1 MLSSDL
7 NTIWTWNATVPAVVE
22 RCVHDIFLE
31 LAHEQPE
38 SPAICAWDGE
48 LTYGH
53 LDELSTR
60 LARYL
65 TEVGIGPGTI
75 VPLCFEK
82 SMWMPVA
89 MLGVMKAGGASVAL
103 DSSQPVERLLGIVQQ
118 VGSQV
123 MLTSSLNYELAS
135 KLTKSTPIIV
145 DRESLTS
152 HQFKTTVGKDDSIR
166 PASVP
171 TKPSDL
177 LYVVFTSGST
187 GTPKGA
193 MISHSNFSSAARYQQ
208 PFLHLHQN
216 SRIYD
221 FASYSFD
228 VSWANFLNAITSG
241 GCLCIPSE
249 HDRHNRIEDSMR
261 ELRANYVEA
270 TPSVAELLNPE
281 SLPKLDVLVLGGELL
296 VQEHLSCIHAPGN
309 VINTYGPAECTIT
322 STGVK
327 VMPGD
332 PDIKSIGRGLGTTTW
347 VVDPNNHDQL
357 VPLGDV
363 GELLIEGPLVGQGYL
378 NDPAKTDAAFIDS
391 PPWLLQGATNA
402 PGRRGRLYKT
412 GDLVRYNEDGTLSF
426 LGRKDNQVKIRGQ
439 RVELG
444 EVEHHVRRLLPST
457 DVKQVATEV
466 VSPEGI
472 STEALIAFIVLAGST
487 NLSEDQV
494 QVKMAAMTATLN
506 ETLGQQLPSYM
517 IPNAYV
523 PLAAIPITPNGKTD
537 RRRLRE
543 EGRRII
549 ASRFVRDRSTVTSPQ
564 LSELQTWLAGLWVQA
579 VKNPHL
585 VVGLLDNFFTVG
597 GDSVGAMRLVSLA
610 RNEGV
615 MLTVSEVF
623 LHPTLQQ
630 MASKLET
637 LSMSHGGSPGTRL
650 LQGQL
655 SNTMSELS
663 FTILPEYLDRLGP
676 VEDVFPCTPLQS
688 ALFSLSEQD
697 PHLYLGQHV
706 FKLHQSTNIPRF
718 KDAVEQVM
726 RASPILRTVFVPSED
741 RLNTLLQAVVRHDQ
755 VYWTQYSGLLDQ
767 FLLKDI
773 QNPFRCGDLM
783 TRVALVTDRDSLNS
797 STYFVLTAHHAVY
810 DGWSLSLQ
818 MKNID
823 RVYRGLEIPQSVP
836 FKDFVQGIPHP
847 HGEDAYWKRQL
858 NAFNSSHFPPL
869 PSAEYRPITQA
880 SIRMSLD
887 IDRQKPSSFTIGTL
901 LRAAWAVTAAT
912 YSNSDDVVFGSTLS
926 GRNVAFEGIEVVNG
940 PTFTTVPVRLY
951 PSRNKSVFDLLSEAQ
966 RESAQM
972 IPFEHTG
979 LAKIAK
985 LSPCAKMACDFKTLL
1000 VIQPL
1005 DEGEPFASFE
1015 EFEGQINYSYGLVLE
1030 CNLASDGI
1038 YLHAMYDPKVL
1049 DELQMK
1055 RVCLKFK
1062 DIVQQMGQESPQQ
1075 KLGELRGAERHDIV
1089 EMLSWVQVIPE
1100 SHGFI
1105 HHAISDYALN
1115 RSSSEAICAWDGR
1128 MTYAELD
1135 SCSSALAEYLIHV
1148 VGTEPEQMI
1157 PMLMEKSKWAVVS
1170 ILAILKAG
1178 GIYVP
1183 LDPNHPQARLRAITA
1198 QIDAQTCLT
1207 SLKQKAISS
1216 ELFSTRVVVEDFFQ
1230 SAVLNNMGSSWKKLT
1245 LTPSNGA
1252 YTIFTSGSTGEPKGV
1267 IVEHK
1272 ALIHSTREHGKA
1284 FKMSC
1289 TSRTLQFCSFTF
1301 DVSLAEILTTLLYGG
1316 CVCIPSDSERLDN
1329 LSRVIARFGVN
1340 CALLTPSVASTMTPK
1355 AVPTLESLV
1364 LCGEPMND
1372 SHVSMWSK
1380 AVHLINGYGPTEC
1393 AIFSVINTSGMIES
1407 DPTIIGYATGCN
1419 AWVVDSTDHNILL
1432 PIGAIGELLLEGPLL
1447 ARGYLNDLGKTEA
1460 SFVEISS
1467 WTSMSGLSPGTR
1479 FYKTG
1484 DLVRFNSDGSLTYIG
1499 RKDLQIKLHGQ
1510 RMEIADVE
1518 SHLRQVFGYRQ
1529 DVIEV
1534 HADIVKPYGS
1544 VDPHL
1549 AAFFRLQQGIDIHD
1563 QCFLGSEKEAIA
1575 TLFND
1580 AKGRLLARIP
1590 RHMVPTLFV
1599 PIKSLPVTSAGKL
1612 DRKMLRD
1619 MTSRLTT
1626 RELTRFTTSEKTRA
1640 NPKNELE
1647 RKMQDIWSIALGMD
1661 KSLIGRGDN
1670 FFELGGDSL
1679 SALRV
1684 AVKAQA
1690 EGISILTSDVFT
1702 NPILAP
1708 LCGMVS
1714 SKMEPGGVI
1723 QNNDKKALVGRLA
1736 SDEDID
1742 TISRQLG
1749 IEADAIEDIY
1759 EATSYQSFAT
1769 VTTMLK
1775 SRGNINYYFFILDG
1789 PLDKVRLRQACRKIF
1804 KHHNLLRTV
1813 FTASRRRAL
1822 QVVLKSPE
1830 FVFEYFDNI
1839 NDPEGFAKGMIDD
1852 DFKAPVLLGEL
1863 MTRFALIQNGDEQS
1877 VLFMRLSHAQYDGV
1891 SLERMKANLENEYS
1905 GLRLLSG
1912 PKFVDYFHYAN
1923 TSAAET
1929 FWTEYL
1935 KGSKMTQLVNHQ
1947 GPAYRNI
1954 FDYLLERRISAR
1966 TLRHRGITDASL
1978 AKAAW
1983 AYTLALLTGSLDL
1996 VFGVLTSGRNAA
2008 IPGIEDIDGPTVN
2021 QTPFRVQ
2028 MQKGGTVMDLLQNVQ
2043 EQQAMTMPYE
2053 STPFSHIIEKY
2064 TNWPKW
2070 CRFSSIV
2077 HHASILD
2084 IKSMKLGDTE
2094 CRIESFANECD
2105 TTDVWVRSNFI
2116 DDQFHIILAASS
2128 ITMPQDLLQVIMDIF
2143 CDKIAEFASDPDAA
2157 LEDPLPRGVADSGL
2171 PLFPKNTLPSRPQLS
2186 QDVDFV
2192 NSPFRALV
2200 EKAWDEI
2207 LCIHETEFR
2216 EQDVEI
2222 TPDTAFFDVW
2232 GNMLAAQQ
2240 FAAFYSAY
2248 TTKTILLEDIV
2259 DYPSMRGHVF
2269 LLGQEDGQ

>member
-22 RCVHDIFLE
+22 RCVHDIFIE
-31 LAHEQPE
+31 IAHEQPE

-60 LARYL
+60 LSIYL

-82 SMWMPVA
+82 SVWMPVA

-103 DSSQPVERLLGIVQQ
+103 DSSQPVERLLGIIQQ
-118 VGSQV
+118 VGSHV
-123 MLTSSLNYELAS
+123 ILTSSSNYELAS

-152 HQFKTTVGKDDSIR
+152 HQFKTTVGEDDSIR

-208 PFLHLHQN
+208 PFLHLHRH

-249 HDRHNRIEDSMR
+249 HDRKNRIEDSMR

-296 VQEHLSCIHAPGN
+296 VQDRLLCIHVPGN

-332 PDIKSIGRGLGTTTW
+332 PDIKSIGRGLGTIPW
-347 VVDPNNHDQL
+347 VVDPDNHDRL

-378 NDPAKTDAAFIDS
+378 NDPARTEAAFID
-391 PPWLLQGATNA
+391 
-402 PGRRGRLYKT
+402 
-412 GDLVRYNEDGTLSF
+412 
-426 LGRKDNQVKIRGQ
+426 
-439 RVELG
+439 
-444 EVEHHVRRLLPST
+444 T
-457 DVKQVATEV
+457 D
-466 VSPEGI
+466 
-472 STEALIAFIVLAGST
+472 ST
-487 NLSEDQV
+487 NLSEDEV
-494 QVKMAAMTATLN
+494 QVKMAAMAATLN
-506 ETLGQQLPSYM
+506 ETLAQQLPSYM
-517 IPNAYV
+517 IPTAYV
-523 PLAAIPITPNGKTD
+523 PLTAIPITPNGKTD
-537 RRRLRE
+537 RRGLRE
-543 EGRRII
+543 EGRRLI
-549 ASRFVRDRSTVTSPQ
+549 ASRFVRDGSTGPQ
-564 LSELQTWLAGLWVQA
+564 LSGIQTWLAGLWVQA

-585 VVGLLDNFFTVG
+585 VVGLLDNFFTIG
-597 GDSVGAMRLVSLA
+597 GDSIGAMRLVSLA
-610 RNEGV
+610 RNQGI

-623 LHPTLQQ
+623 LRPTLQQ

-637 LSMSHGGSPGTRL
+637 LSMSHGRNLVTQS
-650 LQGQL
+650 LQEKL
-655 SNTMSELS
+655 PNTMSELS
-663 FTILPEYLDRLGP
+663 STILPEYLDRLGP
-676 VEDVFPCTPLQS
+676 VED
-688 ALFSLSEQD
+688 
-697 PHLYLGQHV
+697 
-706 FKLHQSTNIPRF
+706 
-718 KDAVEQVM
+718 M
-726 RASPILRTVFVPSED
+726 D
-741 RLNTLLQAVVRHDQ
+741 R
-755 VYWTQYSGLLDQ
+755 
-767 FLLKDI
+767 
-773 QNPFRCGDLM
+773 
-783 TRVALVTDRDSLNS
+783 
-797 STYFVLTAHHAVY
+797 
-810 DGWSLSLQ
+810 
-818 MKNID
+818 
-823 RVYRGLEIPQSVP
+823 
-836 FKDFVQGIPHP
+836 
-847 HGEDAYWKRQL
+847 
-858 NAFNSSHFPPL
+858 
-869 PSAEYRPITQA
+869 
-880 SIRMSLD
+880 
-887 IDRQKPSSFTIGTL
+887 
-901 LRAAWAVTAAT
+901 
-912 YSNSDDVVFGSTLS
+912 
-926 GRNVAFEGIEVVNG
+926 
-940 PTFTTVPVRLY
+940 
-951 PSRNKSVFDLLSEAQ
+951 
-966 RESAQM
+966 
-972 IPFEHTG
+972 
-979 LAKIAK
+979 
-985 LSPCAKMACDFKTLL
+985 
-1000 VIQPL
+1000 
-1005 DEGEPFASFE
+1005 
-1015 EFEGQINYSYGLVLE
+1015 
-1030 CNLASDGI
+1030 
-1038 YLHAMYDPKVL
+1038 
-1049 DELQMK
+1049 
-1055 RVCLKFK
+1055 
-1062 DIVQQMGQESPQQ
+1062 ESPQQ
-1075 KLGELRGAERHDIV
+1075 KLGELHGAERHDIA
-1089 EMLSWVQVIPE
+1089 EMLGWVRVIPE
-1100 SHGFI
+1100 SHEFI
-1105 HHAISDYALN
+1105 HHAVSDYALN

-1148 VGTEPEQMI
+1148 GTKPEQMI

-1170 ILAILKAG
+1170 ILAIFKAG

-1183 LDPNHPQARLRAITA
+1183 LDPNYPQARLRAITA

-1207 SLKQKAISS
+1207 SVKQKAISS
-1216 ELFSTRVVVEDFFQ
+1216 ELFSTRVVVEEFFQ
-1230 SAVLNNMGSSWKKLT
+1230 SAVLNNMCSSWKKLT
-1245 LTPSNGA
+1245 MTPSSGA

-1272 ALIHSTREHGKA
+1272 ALMHSAREHGKA

-1289 TSRTLQFCSFTF
+1289 TTRTLQFCSFTF

-1316 CVCIPSDSERLDN
+1316 CVCIPSDSERLDS
-1329 LSRVIARFGVN
+1329 LSRAITRFGVN
-1340 CALLTPSVASTMTPK
+1340 CALLTPSVASTITPK
-1355 AVPTLESLV
+1355 AVPTLKSLV

-1407 DPTIIGYATGCN
+1407 DPTVIGHATGCN

-1467 WTSMSGLSPGTR
+1467 WTSMAGLNPGTR

-1484 DLVRFNSDGSLTYIG
+1484 DLVRFNNDGTLTYIG

-1544 VDPHL
+1544 ADPHL
-1549 AAFFRLQQGIDIHD
+1549 VAFFRLKQGIDIHD
-1563 QCFLGSEKEAIA
+1563 QCFPGSERDAIT

-1612 DRKMLRD
+1612 DRKTLRA
-1619 MTSRLTT
+1619 MASRLTT
-1626 RELTRFTTSEKTRA
+1626 TELTRFTTTGKARA

-1647 RKMQDIWSIALGMD
+1647 RKMQDIWSIALGVD

-1670 FFELGGDSL
+1670 FFELGGDSM

-1702 NPILAP
+1702 NPVLAP
-1708 LCGMVS
+1708 LCGMIS
-1714 SKMEPGGVI
+1714 SKKEHGGME
-1723 QNNDKKALVGRLA
+1723 QNNDKRALVGRLA
-1736 SDEDID
+1736 SDEDIN

-1769 VTTMLK
+1769 VTTLLK
-1775 SRGNINYYFFILDG
+1775 SRGNINYYFFIVDG
-1789 PLDKVRLRQACRKIF
+1789 PLDKARLRQACRKVF

-1839 NDPEGFAKGMIDD
+1839 KDPEGFVKGMIDD

-1891 SLERMKANLENEYS
+1891 SLERMKANLENEYN
-1905 GLRLLSG
+1905 GLHLLSG

-1923 TSAAET
+1923 TSAAEA
-1929 FWTEYL
+1929 FWTKYL

-1954 FDYLLERRISAR
+1954 FDYLLERRIPAR
-1966 TLRHRGITDASL
+1966 TLRYRGITDASL

-1983 AYTLALLTGSLDL
+1983 AHTLALLTGSLDL

-2028 MQKGGTVMDLLQNVQ
+2028 LQEGGKVIDLLQNVQ

-2070 CRFSSIV
+2070 SRFSSIV

-2084 IKSMKLGDTE
+2084 IKSMKLGDTG

-2105 TTDVWVRSNFI
+2105 TTDIWVRSNFI

-2128 ITMPQDLLQVIMDIF
+2128 ITIPQDLLQVIMDIF
-2143 CDKIAEFASDPDAA
+2143 CEKIAEFASDPDAA
-2157 LEDPLPRGVADSGL
+2157 LEDPLARRVADSMI

-2240 FAAFYSAY
+2240 FADFYSAY

-2269 LLGQEDGQ
+2269 LLGQEESQ

>member
-7 NTIWTWNATVPAVVE
+7 NTIWAWNATVPAVVE
-22 RCVHDIFLE
+22 RCVHDIFIE
-31 LAHEQPE
+31 IAHEQPE
-38 SPAICAWDGE
+38 SPAICACDGE
-48 LTYGH
+48 LTYGQ
-53 LDELSTR
+53 LDELSSR
-60 LARYL
+60 LARSL
-65 TEVGIGPGTI
+65 IEVGICPGTI

-103 DSSQPVERLLGIVQQ
+103 DTSQPVERLLGIIQQ

-123 MLTSSLNYELAS
+123 ILTSSLNYELAS
-135 KLTKSTPIIV
+135 ILTKSTPIIV
-145 DRESLTS
+145 DRGSLIT
-152 HQFKTTVGKDDSIR
+152 HQFKTTMGKDDSTHL
-166 PASVP
+166 ASVS

-193 MISHSNFSSAARYQQ
+193 MITHSNFSSAARYQQ
-208 PFLHLHQN
+208 PFLHLHRH

-228 VSWANFLNAITSG
+228 VSWSNFLNAITSG

-249 HDRHNRIEDSMR
+249 HDRKNRIEDSMR
-261 ELRANYVEA
+261 ELRANYVEF

-281 SLPKLDVLVLGGELL
+281 LLPKLDVLLLGGELL
-296 VQEHLSCIHAPGN
+296 VQERLSCIHAPLN

-327 VMPGD
+327 VEPGG

-347 VVDPNNHDQL
+347 VVDPNNHNQL
-357 VPLGDV
+357 VHLGDV

-378 NDPAKTDAAFIDS
+378 NDPAKTEAAFIDS
-391 PPWLLQGATNA
+391 PPWLLRGGTHV
-402 PGRRGRLYKT
+402 PGRHGHLYKT

-426 LGRKDNQVKIRGQ
+426 LGRKDDQVKIRGQ

-444 EVEHHVRRLLPST
+444 EVEHHIRQLLPSAEVT
-457 DVKQVATEV
+457 QVAAEV
-466 VSPEGI
+466 ISPEGI
-472 STEALIAFIVLAGST
+472 STEALIAFIVLGGSAT
-487 NLSEDQV
+487 LSEDQV
-494 QVKMAAMTATLN
+494 QVKMAVLTATLN
-506 ETLGQQLPSYM
+506 ETLAQQVPSYM

-523 PLAAIPITPNGKTD
+523 PLTAIPITPNGKTD

-543 EGRRII
+543 EGRLLI
-549 ASRFVRDRSTVTSPQ
+549 ASSFVRDSSTCPQ
-564 LSELQTWLAGLWVQA
+564 LSDLQTWLAGLWAQA
-579 VKNPHL
+579 VKIPHL
-585 VVGLLDNFFTVG
+585 VVGPLDNFFTIG
-597 GDSVGAMRLVSLA
+597 GDSIGAMRLVSLA

-615 MLTVSEVF
+615 TLTVSEVF

-630 MASKLET
+630 MASKLEALSLSRGESPSTEFSQET
-637 LSMSHGGSPGTRL
+637 LAT
-650 LQGQL
+650 
-655 SNTMSELS
+655 TISEVS
-663 FTILPEYLDRLGP
+663 STILPEYLDRLGP

-697 PHLYLGQHV
+697 PHLYLGQHI
-706 FKLHQSTNIPRF
+706 FRLHQSTDIPRF
-718 KDAVEQVM
+718 KYAVEQVM
-726 RASPILRTVFVPSED
+726 RASPILRTAIVPSED
-741 RLNTLLQAVVRHDQ
+741 RLNTLLQAVVRHNR
-755 VYWTQYSGLLDQ
+755 VYWTQYSGLLNQ
-767 FLLKDI
+767 FLLKDV
-773 QNPFRCGDLM
+773 QKPFSCGDLM
-783 TRVALVTDRDSLNS
+783 TRVALVTDGDSLNP

-818 MKNID
+818 MKNVD
-823 RVYRGLEIPQSVP
+823 RVYRGLEIPPSVP
-836 FKDFVQGIPHP
+836 FKDFVQGIPLP
-847 HGEDAYWKRQL
+847 LGEDAYWKQQFD
-858 NAFNSSHFPPL
+858 AFNGSHFPPL
-869 PSAEYRPITQA
+869 PSAEYKPITQA
-880 SIRMSLD
+880 SIRMNLD

-926 GRNVAFEGIEVVNG
+926 GRNVDFEGIEHVNG
-940 PTFTTVPVRLY
+940 PTFTTVPLRLY
-951 PSRNKSVFDLLSEAQ
+951 PSRNKSVFDLLSEVQ

-979 LAKIAK
+979 LAKIARM
-985 LSPCAKMACDFKTLL
+985 SPYAKMACGFKTLF

-1005 DEGEPFASFE
+1005 DEGEPFVSFE
-1015 EFEGQINYSYGLVLE
+1015 EVAGQINYSYALVLE
-1030 CNLASDGI
+1030 CNLTSDGV

-1049 DELQMK
+1049 DEPQTK

-1062 DIVQQMGQESPQQ
+1062 DIVQQMGRESPQQ
-1075 KLGELRGAERHDIV
+1075 KVGELRGAERHDFV
-1089 EMLSWVQVIPE
+1089 EMLSWVKFIPE

-1105 HHAISDYALN
+1105 HHAISDHALN
-1115 RSSSEAICAWDGR
+1115 LSSSEAICAWDGR

-1135 SCSSALAEYLIHV
+1135 SYSSALAEYLIYV
-1148 VGTEPEQMI
+1148 DTRPAQMI

-1183 LDPNHPQARLRAITA
+1183 LDPNYPQARLRAVTA

-1216 ELFSTRVVVEDFFQ
+1216 KLFSASIVVEEFFH
-1230 SAVLNNMGSSWKKLT
+1230 SAVLNNMSSSWKKLT
-1245 LTPSNGA
+1245 MTPSSGA

-1272 ALIHSTREHGKA
+1272 ALMHSAREHGKA
-1284 FKMSC
+1284 FRMSC

-1355 AVPTLESLV
+1355 AVPTLKSLI

-1380 AVHLINGYGPTEC
+1380 ALHLINGYGPTEC

-1460 SFVEISS
+1460 SFVEVSS
-1467 WTSMSGLSPGTR
+1467 WTSMAGLSHGTR

-1484 DLVRFNSDGSLTYIG
+1484 DLVRLNNDGTLTYIG

-1534 HADIVKPYGS
+1534 YADIVKPYGS

-1549 AAFFRLQQGIDIHD
+1549 AAFFRLKQGVDIHD
-1563 QCFLGSEKEAIA
+1563 QCFPGSEKDAIA

-1580 AKGRLLARIP
+1580 AKRQLLARIP

-1599 PIKSLPVTSAGKL
+1599 PVKSLPVTSAGKL
-1612 DRKMLRD
+1612 DRKTLRD
-1619 MTSRLTT
+1619 MASRLTT
-1626 RELTRFTTSEKTRA
+1626 QELTRFTTTEKTHT
-1640 NPKNELE
+1640 NPENELE

-1690 EGISILTSDVFT
+1690 EGISILTSDVFR
-1702 NPILAP
+1702 NPVLAP

-1714 SKMEPGGVI
+1714 SKKEHGGVV
-1723 QNNDKKALVGRLA
+1723 QNNDKNALVGRLA
-1736 SDEDID
+1736 SEEDIN

-1775 SRGNINYYFFILDG
+1775 SRGNINYYCFILDG
-1789 PLDKVRLRQACRKIF
+1789 PVDQRRLRQACRKIF
-1804 KHHNLLRTV
+1804 EHHNLLRTV

-1830 FVFEYFDNI
+1830 FVFEHFDNI
-1839 NDPEGFAKGMIDD
+1839 NDPKGFAKVMIDD
-1852 DFKAPVLLGEL
+1852 DSKVPVRLGDL
-1863 MTRFALIQNGDEQS
+1863 MTRFALYQNGDEQS
-1877 VLFMRLSHAQYDGV
+1877 VLLMRLSHAQYDGV
-1891 SLERMKANLENEYS
+1891 SLGRMKTNLENEYN

-1954 FDYLLERRISAR
+1954 FDYLLERRIPAR
-1966 TLRHRGITDASL
+1966 SLRYRGITDASL

-1983 AYTLALLTGSLDL
+1983 AYTLALLTGSLDV

-2008 IPGIEDIDGPTVN
+2008 IPGIEAIEGPTVN
-2021 QTPFRVQ
+2021 QMPSRVQ
-2028 MQKGGTVMDLLQNVQ
+2028 LQKGGTVMDLLRNVQ
-2043 EQQAMTMPYE
+2043 EQQVMTMPYE

-2070 CRFSSIV
+2070 SRFSSIV

-2084 IKSMKLGDTE
+2084 IKSMKLGDTG
-2094 CRIESFANECD
+2094 CRIECFSNETD
-2105 TTDVWVRSNFI
+2105 TTDIWVRSNFI
-2116 DDQFHIILAASS
+2116 DDHFHIILAASS
-2128 ITMPQDLLQVIMDIF
+2128 ITIPQDLLQVIMDIF
-2143 CDKIAEFASDPDAA
+2143 CEKIAEFASDPDAA
-2157 LEDPLPRGVADSGL
+2157 LEDPLAQRVADSRI
-2171 PLFPKNTLPSRPQLS
+2171 PQFPKNTLPSRPQLS

-2192 NSPFRALV
+2192 YSPFRALV

-2207 LCIHETEFR
+2207 LCIHETEFT

-2232 GNMLAAQQ
+2232 GDMLAAQQ
-2240 FAAFYSAY
+2240 FADFYNTH

-2269 LLGQEDGQ
+2269 LLG

>member
-22 RCVHDIFLE
+22 RCVHDIFIE
-31 LAHEQPE
+31 IAHEQPE

-103 DSSQPVERLLGIVQQ
+103 DSSQPVERLLGIIQQ

-123 MLTSSLNYELAS
+123 ILTSSLNYELAS
-135 KLTKSTPIIV
+135 KLTESTPIIV

-152 HQFKTTVGKDDSIR
+152 HQFKTTVGEDDSIR

-193 MISHSNFSSAARYQQ
+193 MITHSNFSSAARYQQ
-208 PFLHLHQN
+208 PFLHLHQH

-249 HDRHNRIEDSMR
+249 HDRKNRIEDSMR

-296 VQEHLSCIHAPGN
+296 VQERLSCINAPGN

-327 VMPGD
+327 VMPGG
-332 PDIKSIGRGLGTTTW
+332 PDIKSIGRGLGTITW
-347 VVDPNNHDQL
+347 VVDSDNHDRL

-363 GELLIEGPLVGQGYL
+363 GELVIEGPLVGQGYL

-391 PPWLLQGATNA
+391 PPWLLRGGFNL

-426 LGRKDNQVKIRGQ
+426 LGRKDYQVKIRGQ

-444 EVEHHVRRLLPST
+444 EIEHHIRRLLPSVE
-457 DVKQVATEV
+457 VKQVAVEV

-487 NLSEDQV
+487 NLSEDEI
-494 QVKMAAMTATLN
+494 QVKMSVMTATLN
-506 ETLGQQLPSYM
+506 ETLAQQLPLYM
-517 IPNAYV
+517 IPNAYG
-523 PLAAIPITPNGKTD
+523 PLTAIPITPNGKTD

-543 EGRRII
+543 EGRRLI
-549 ASRFVRDRSTVTSPQ
+549 ASRFVRDSSTSPQ
-564 LSELQTWLAGLWVQA
+564 LSDFQTWLAGLWVQA

-585 VVGLLDNFFTVG
+585 VVGLLDNFFTIG
-597 GDSVGAMRLVSLA
+597 GDSIGAMRLVSLA
-610 RNEGV
+610 RNQGV

-637 LSMSHGGSPGTRL
+637 LSMSHGGSPGAQC
-650 LQGQL
+650 LQEKL
-655 SNTMSELS
+655 SNTMSELAS
-663 FTILPEYLDRLGP
+663 TILPEYLDRLGP

-688 ALFSLSEQD
+688 ALFSLSEQN

-706 FKLHQSTNIPRF
+706 FKLVQSTNIPRF
-718 KDAVEQVM
+718 KDAVGQVM

-755 VYWTQYSGLLDQ
+755 VYWTHYSGLLNQ
-767 FLLKDI
+767 FLLEDGQK
-773 QNPFRCGDLM
+773 PFRCGDLM
-783 TRVALVTDRDSLNS
+783 TRVALVTDRDSSNS

-823 RVYRGLEIPQSVP
+823 RVYRGLEIPPSVS
-836 FKDFVQGIPHP
+836 FKDFVQGMPLP

-858 NAFNSSHFPPL
+858 DAFSGSHFPPL
-869 PSAEYRPITQA
+869 PSAEYKPITQA
-880 SIRMSLD
+880 SIRMNLD

-926 GRNVAFEGIEVVNG
+926 GRNVDFEGIELVNG

-951 PSRNKSVFDLLSEAQ
+951 PSRNKSVFDLLSEVQ

-979 LAKIAK
+979 LAKIARM
-985 LSPCAKMACDFKTLL
+985 SPYAKMACDFKTLF

-1005 DEGEPFASFE
+1005 DESEPCASFE
-1015 EFEGQINYSYGLVLE
+1015 EVEGQINYSYPLVLE
-1030 CNLASDGI
+1030 CNLASDGVH
-1038 YLHAMYDPKVL
+1038 LHALYDPKVL
-1049 DELQMK
+1049 DELQTK

-1075 KLGELRGAERHDIV
+1075 KLGELHGAESHDIV
-1089 EMLSWVQVIPE
+1089 EMRNWVQVIPE

-1115 RSSSEAICAWDGR
+1115 RPSSEAICAWDGR

-1135 SCSSALAEYLIHV
+1135 NYSSALAEYLIY
-1148 VGTEPEQMI
+1148 VGTKPEQMV

-1183 LDPNHPQARLRAITA
+1183 LDPNYPQARLRAITA
-1198 QIDAQTCLT
+1198 QIDAQICLT
-1207 SLKQKAISS
+1207 SVKQKAISS
-1216 ELFSTRVVVEDFFQ
+1216 ELFSTRVVVEEFFQ
-1230 SAVLNNMGSSWKKLT
+1230 SAVLNTMCSSWKKLT
-1245 LTPSNGA
+1245 MTPSSGA

-1267 IVEHK
+1267 VVEHK
-1272 ALIHSTREHGKA
+1272 ALMHSAREHGKA

-1289 TSRTLQFCSFTF
+1289 TTRTLQFCSFTF
-1301 DVSLAEILTTLLYGG
+1301 DVSLAEIMTTLLYGG

-1329 LSRVIARFGVN
+1329 LSRVIARFGIN
-1340 CALLTPSVASTMTPK
+1340 CALLTPSVASTITPK

-1372 SHVSMWSK
+1372 SHVSIWSK

-1393 AIFSVINTSGMIES
+1393 TIFSVINTSEMIES
-1407 DPTIIGYATGCN
+1407 DPTVIGYATGCN

-1432 PIGAIGELLLEGPLL
+1432 PIGAIGELLLEGQLL
-1447 ARGYLNDLGKTEA
+1447 ARGYLNDLAKTEA

-1467 WTSMSGLSPGTR
+1467 WTSMAGLNPGAR

-1484 DLVRFNSDGSLTYIG
+1484 DLVRFNNDGTLTYIG

-1544 VDPHL
+1544 ADPHL
-1549 AAFFRLQQGIDIHD
+1549 AAFFRLKQGIDIHD
-1563 QCFLGSEKEAIA
+1563 QGFSGSERDAIA

-1599 PIKSLPVTSAGKL
+1599 PVKSLPVTSAGKL
-1612 DRKMLRD
+1612 DRKKLRA
-1619 MTSRLTT
+1619 MASRLTT
-1626 RELTRFTTSEKTRA
+1626 TELTRFTTTEKARA

-1661 KSLIGRGDN
+1661 KSLIGTGDN
-1670 FFELGGDSL
+1670 FFELGGDSM

-1708 LCGMVS
+1708 LCGMIS
-1714 SKMEPGGVI
+1714 SKKQHDGTE
-1723 QNNDKKALVGRLA
+1723 QQNDKKALIGRLA
-1736 SDEDID
+1736 SDEDIN

-1749 IEADAIEDIY
+1749 IKADTIEDIY

-1769 VTTMLK
+1769 VTTLLK
-1775 SRGNINYYFFILDG
+1775 SRGNINYYFFIVDG

-1830 FVFEYFDNI
+1830 FVFECFDNI

-1863 MTRFALIQNGDEQS
+1863 MTRFVLIQNGDEQS
-1877 VLFMRLSHAQYDGV
+1877 VLFMRLSHAQYDGI
-1891 SLERMKANLENEYS
+1891 SLERMKANLENEYN

-1929 FWTEYL
+1929 FWTKYL

-1954 FDYLLERRISAR
+1954 FDYLLERRIPAR
-1966 TLRHRGITDASL
+1966 SLRYRGITDASL

-1983 AYTLALLTGSLDL
+1983 AHTLALLTGSPDV

-2028 MQKGGTVMDLLQNVQ
+2028 LQKGGTVMDLLQNVQ

-2064 TNWPKW
+2064 TDWPKW
-2070 CRFSSIV
+2070 SRFSSIV

-2084 IKSMKLGDTE
+2084 IKSMKLGDTK

-2105 TTDVWVRSNFI
+2105 TTDIWVRSNFI
-2116 DDQFHIILAASS
+2116 DNQFHIILAASS
-2128 ITMPQDLLQVIMDIF
+2128 ITIPQDLLQVIMDIF
-2143 CDKIAEFASDPDAA
+2143 CEKIAEFASDPDAA
-2157 LEDPLPRGVADSGL
+2157 LEGPLARRAADSMI

-2216 EQDVEI
+2216 EQDVDI

-2240 FAAFYSAY
+2240 FADFYSVY

-2269 LLGQEDGQ
+2269 LLGQEDSR

>member
-1 MLSSDL
+1 M
-7 NTIWTWNATVPAVVE
+7 PAVVE
-22 RCVHDIFLE
+22 RCVHDIFIE
-31 LAHEQPE
+31 IAHEQPD

-60 LARYL
+60 IARYL
-65 TEVGIGPGTI
+65 TEVGVGPGTI

-82 SMWMPVA
+82 SMWMTAA

-123 MLTSSLNYELAS
+123 ILTSSLNYELAS

-145 DRESLTS
+145 NGESLTS
-152 HQFKTTVGKDDSIR
+152 RQFKTTMGKDESIH

-171 TKPSDL
+171 VKPSDL

-193 MISHSNFSSAARYQQ
+193 KITHSNFSSAARYQQ
-208 PFLHLHQN
+208 PFLHLNQH

-228 VSWANFLNAITSG
+228 VSWANFLNAITCG

-249 HDRHNRIEDSMR
+249 HDRKNRIEDSMR

-281 SLPKLDVLVLGGELL
+281 SLPKLDVLVLGGELF
-296 VQEHLSCIHAPGN
+296 VQERLSCIHAPGN

-327 VMPGD
+327 VMPGY

-347 VVDPNNHDQL
+347 VVDSDNHDRL
-357 VPLGDV
+357 VSLGDV

-378 NDPAKTDAAFIDS
+378 NDPAKTEAAFIDS
-391 PPWLLQGATNA
+391 PPWLLQGGPNA

-426 LGRKDNQVKIRGQ
+426 LGRKDSQVKIRGQ

-444 EVEHHVRRLLPST
+444 EVEHHIQQLLPSAEI
-457 DVKQVATEV
+457 KQVAAEV
-466 VSPEGI
+466 LSPEGI
-472 STEALIAFIVLAGST
+472 STEALVAFIVLAGST
-487 NLSEDQV
+487 NLSEDEAQA
-494 QVKMAAMTATLN
+494 KMAVMTATLN
-506 ETLGQQLPSYM
+506 ETLAQRLPSYM
-517 IPNAYV
+517 IPNVYV
-523 PLAAIPITPNGKTD
+523 PLTAIPITPNGKID
-537 RRRLRE
+537 RRRLCE
-543 EGRRII
+543 EGRRFI
-549 ASRFVRDRSTVTSPQ
+549 ASRFVRDSSTSSQ
-564 LSELQTWLAGLWVQA
+564 LSDIQAWLAGLWVQA

-585 VVGLLDNFFTVG
+585 VIGLLDNFFTIG
-597 GDSVGAMRLVSLA
+597 GDSIGAMRLVSLA

-615 MLTVSEVF
+615 TLTVSEVF

-637 LSMSHGGSPGTRL
+637 LSLSRSGSPST
-650 LQGQL
+650 QFSQDTL
-655 SNTMSELS
+655 STTMSELS
-663 FTILPEYLDRLGP
+663 STILPEYLDRLGS
-676 VEDVFPCTPLQS
+676 VEDVFPCIPLQS

-697 PHLYLGQHV
+697 PHLYLGHHV
-706 FKLHQSTNIPRF
+706 FKLHQSTDISRF

-726 RASPILRTVFVPSED
+726 RASPILRTAIVPSED
-741 RLNTLLQAVVRHDQ
+741 RLNTLLQAVVRHDH
-755 VYWTQYSGLLDQ
+755 VYWTQYSGLLNH
-767 FLLKDI
+767 FLLKDV
-773 QNPFRCGDLM
+773 QKPFRCGDLM
-783 TRVALVTDRDSLNS
+783 TRVALVTDRDSLDP

-836 FKDFVQGIPHP
+836 FKDFVQRITRPD
-847 HGEDAYWKRQL
+847 GEDAYWKQQL
-858 NAFNSSHFPPL
+858 DAFNGSHFPPL
-869 PSAEYRPITQA
+869 PSAEYKPTTQA
-880 SIRMSLD
+880 SIRMNLD

-926 GRNVAFEGIEVVNG
+926 GRNVDFEGIELVNG
-940 PTFTTVPVRLY
+940 PTFTTVPVRVY
-951 PSRNKSVFDLLSEAQ
+951 PSRNKSVFDLLSEVQ
-966 RESAQM
+966 KESAQM

-985 LSPCAKMACDFKTLL
+985 MSPYAKMACDFKTLF

-1015 EFEGQINYSYGLVLE
+1015 EVEGQISYSYGLVLE
-1030 CNLASDGI
+1030 CNLTSDGV

-1049 DELQMK
+1049 DELQTK
-1055 RVCLKFK
+1055 RICLKFK
-1062 DIVQQMGQESPQQ
+1062 DIVQQMDQGSPQQ
-1075 KLGELRGAERHDIV
+1075 KLGELHGAERHDIAK
-1089 EMLSWVQVIPE
+1089 MLSWVKVIPE
-1100 SHGFI
+1100 SPGFI
-1105 HHAISDYALN
+1105 HHAISDHALN
-1115 RSSSEAICAWDGR
+1115 LSSSEAICAWDGR

-1135 SCSSALAEYLIHV
+1135 SYSSALAEYLLHV
-1148 VGTEPEQMI
+1148 VGTRPEQMI

-1183 LDPNHPQARLRAITA
+1183 LDPNYPQARLRAITA
-1198 QIDAQTCLT
+1198 QIDAQTCLI
-1207 SLKQKAISS
+1207 SLKQKAICS
-1216 ELFSTRVVVEDFFQ
+1216 ELFPAGVVVEEFFQ
-1230 SAVLNNMGSSWKKLT
+1230 SAVSNNMESSWKKLAI
-1245 LTPSNGA
+1245 TPSSGA

-1272 ALIHSTREHGKA
+1272 ALVHSAREHGKA

-1301 DVSLAEILTTLLYGG
+1301 DVSLAEILTTLLHGG

-1340 CALLTPSVASTMTPK
+1340 CALLTPSVASTITPK
-1355 AVPTLESLV
+1355 AVPTLKSLV

-1372 SHVSMWSK
+1372 SHVSLWSK

-1407 DPTIIGYATGCN
+1407 DPTIIGHATGCN

-1447 ARGYLNDLGKTEA
+1447 ARGYLNDKGKTEA
-1460 SFVEISS
+1460 SFVENSS
-1467 WTSMSGLSPGTR
+1467 WTSMAGLNPRAR

-1484 DLVRFNSDGSLTYIG
+1484 DLVRFNNDGTLTYIG

-1518 SHLRQVFGYRQ
+1518 SHLRQVFGYRK

-1549 AAFFRLQQGIDIHD
+1549 AAFFRLKQGIDIND
-1563 QCFLGSEKEAIA
+1563 QCILGSEKEAIA

-1599 PIKSLPVTSAGKL
+1599 PVKSLPVTSAGKL

-1619 MTSRLTT
+1619 MASRLTT
-1626 RELTRFTTSEKTRA
+1626 QELTRFTTTEKTRA
-1640 NPKNELE
+1640 SPENELE

-1670 FFELGGDSL
+1670 FFELGGDSM

-1684 AVKAQA
+1684 AVKAQT
-1690 EGISILTSDVFT
+1690 EGISIFTSDVFR
-1702 NPILAP
+1702 NPVLAP
-1708 LCGMVS
+1708 LCGMIS
-1714 SKMEPGGVI
+1714 SKKEHGGVI
-1723 QNNDKKALVGRLA
+1723 QNNDQKALVGRLA
-1736 SDEDID
+1736 SDEDIN

-1759 EATSYQSFAT
+1759 EATSFQSFAI

-1789 PLDKVRLRQACRKIF
+1789 PVDKVRLRRACRELF

-1839 NDPEGFAKGMIDD
+1839 NDPESFAKGMVDD

-1891 SLERMKANLENEYS
+1891 SLERMKSNLENAYN

-1929 FWTEYL
+1929 FWTDYL

-1954 FDYLLERRISAR
+1954 FDYLLERRIPAR

-1996 VFGVLTSGRNAA
+1996 VFGILTSGRNAT
-2008 IPGIEDIDGPTVN
+2008 IPGVENMDGPTVN

-2028 MQKGGTVMDLLQNVQ
+2028 LQKGGTVMDLLQNVQ

-2053 STPFSHIIEKY
+2053 SAPFSHIIEKY

-2077 HHASILD
+2077 HHASVLD
-2084 IKSMKLGDTE
+2084 IKSMKLGDTG
-2094 CRIESFANECD
+2094 CRIDSFANECD
-2105 TTDVWVRSNFI
+2105 TTDIWVRSNFI

-2143 CDKIAEFASDPDAA
+2143 CEKIAEFASDPDAA
-2157 LEDPLPRGVADSGL
+2157 LEDPLALRVADSRI
-2171 PLFPKNTLPSRPQLS
+2171 PQFPKNTLPSRPQLS
-2186 QDVDFV
+2186 QDVDFI

-2200 EKAWDEI
+2200 EKAWDQI

-2240 FAAFYSAY
+2240 FADFYSAH
-2248 TTKTILLEDIV
+2248 TAKTILLEDIV

-2269 LLGQEDGQ
+2269 LLGQEDSQ

>member
-1 MLSSDL
+1 
-7 NTIWTWNATVPAVVE
+7 
-22 RCVHDIFLE
+22 
-31 LAHEQPE
+31 
-38 SPAICAWDGE
+38 
-48 LTYGH
+48 
-53 LDELSTR
+53 
-60 LARYL
+60 
-65 TEVGIGPGTI
+65 
-75 VPLCFEK
+75 
-82 SMWMPVA
+82 MWMPVA

-103 DSSQPVERLLGIVQQ
+103 DTSQPVERLLRIIQQ
-118 VGSQV
+118 VGPQV
-123 MLTSSLNYELAS
+123 ILTSSLNHELAS
-135 KLTKSTPIIV
+135 KLTKSTPVIV

-152 HQFKTTVGKDDSIR
+152 HHFKTTVGKDDSIH

-193 MISHSNFSSAARYQQ
+193 MITHSNFSSAARYQQ
-208 PFLHLHQN
+208 PFLHLHQH

-249 HDRHNRIEDSMR
+249 HDRQNRIEDSMR

-270 TPSVAELLNPE
+270 TPSVAELLSLK

-296 VQEHLSCIHAPGN
+296 VQERVSCINDPDN

-327 VMPGD
+327 VMPGG

-347 VVDPNNHDQL
+347 VVDPNNHDRL

-378 NDPAKTDAAFIDS
+378 NDPAKTEAAFIDS
-391 PPWLLQGATNA
+391 PPWLLRGGTNA

-412 GDLVRYNEDGTLSF
+412 GDLVRYNEDGTLSI
-426 LGRKDNQVKIRGQ
+426 LGRKDCQVKIRGQ

-444 EVEHHVRRLLPST
+444 EVEHHIQRLLPSAE
-457 DVKQVATEV
+457 VKQVTAEV

-472 STEALIAFIVLAGST
+472 STEALIAFIVFAGST
-487 NLSEDQV
+487 NLSEDEV
-494 QVKMAAMTATLN
+494 QVKMAVMTATLN
-506 ETLGQQLPSYM
+506 ETLAQQLPSYM

-523 PLAAIPITPNGKTD
+523 PLNAIPITPNGKTD

-543 EGRRII
+543 EGRRLM
-549 ASRFVRDRSTVTSPQ
+549 ASRFVRDSSTSPQ
-564 LSELQTWLAGLWVQA
+564 LSDIQTRLAGLWVQA

-585 VVGLLDNFFTVG
+585 VVGLLDNFFTIG
-597 GDSVGAMRLVSLA
+597 GDSISAMRLASLA
-610 RNEGV
+610 RKEGV

-623 LHPTLQQ
+623 LRPTLQQ

-637 LSMSHGGSPGTRL
+637 LSMSHGGSSGTQF
-650 LQGQL
+650 LQDQS

-688 ALFSLSEQD
+688 ALFSLSEQN

-706 FKLHQSTNIPRF
+706 FKLHQSTNILRF

-741 RLNTLLQAVVRHDQ
+741 CLNTLLQAVVRHDQ
-755 VYWTQYSGLLDQ
+755 VYWIQYSGLPNQ
-767 FLLKDI
+767 FLLKNI
-773 QNPFRCGDLM
+773 QKPFRCGDLM
-783 TRVALVTDRDSLNS
+783 TRVALVTDRDSLNP

-810 DGWSLSLQ
+810 DGWSLSQQ
-818 MKNID
+818 MKSID
-823 RVYRGLEIPQSVP
+823 RVYRGLEIPPSVP
-836 FKDFVQGIPHP
+836 FKDFVQGIPFP

-858 NAFNSSHFPPL
+858 DAFNGSHFPSL

-887 IDRQKPSSFTIGTL
+887 INRQKPSSFTIGTL

-926 GRNVAFEGIEVVNG
+926 GRNVEFEAIELVNG
-940 PTFTTVPVRLY
+940 PTFTTVPIRLY
-951 PSRNKSVFDLLSEAQ
+951 PSRNKSVFDLLSEVQ
-966 RESAQM
+966 KESAQM

-979 LAKIAK
+979 LAKIARM
-985 LSPCAKMACDFKTLL
+985 SPCAKIACDFKTLF

-1015 EFEGQINYSYGLVLE
+1015 EVDGQINYSYGLVLE
-1030 CNLASDGI
+1030 CNLTSDGV
-1038 YLHAMYDPKVL
+1038 YLHALYDPEVL
-1049 DELQMK
+1049 DELQTK

-1062 DIVQQMGQESPQQ
+1062 DIFQQMGQESPQQ
-1075 KLGELRGAERHDIV
+1075 KLGELRGAERDVV
-1089 EMLSWVQVIPE
+1089 EMLSWIQVIPE

-1105 HHAISDYALN
+1105 HHAIGDYALN
-1115 RSSSEAICAWDGR
+1115 LSSSEAICAWDGR

-1135 SCSSALAEYLIHV
+1135 SCSSTLAEYLIHV
-1148 VGTEPEQMI
+1148 GTGPEQMI

-1170 ILAILKAG
+1170 ILAIFKAG

-1183 LDPNHPQARLRAITA
+1183 LDPNYPQARLRAITA

-1207 SLKQKAISS
+1207 SLKQEAISS
-1216 ELFSTRVVVEDFFQ
+1216 EIFSTRVVVEEFFQ
-1230 SAVLNNMGSSWKKLT
+1230 SAVLSNMGSSWKKFT
-1245 LTPSNGA
+1245 ITPSSGA

-1267 IVEHK
+1267 VVEHK
-1272 ALIHSTREHGKA
+1272 ALMHSAREHGKA

-1329 LSRVIARFGVN
+1329 LSQVIARFGVN

-1355 AVPTLESLV
+1355 DVPTLKSLV

-1407 DPTIIGYATGCN
+1407 DPTVIGYATGCN

-1467 WTSMSGLSPGTR
+1467 WTSMPGLNLGTR

-1484 DLVRFNSDGSLTYIG
+1484 DLVRFNNDGTLAYIG

-1529 DVIEV
+1529 DIIEV

-1544 VDPHL
+1544 TDPHL
-1549 AAFFRLQQGIDIHD
+1549 AAFVRLQQGIDIHD
-1563 QCFLGSEKEAIA
+1563 QCLLGTENDAIA

-1612 DRKMLRD
+1612 DRKMLRAIA
-1619 MTSRLTT
+1619 SRLTT
-1626 RELTRFTTSEKTRA
+1626 PELTRFTTTEKTRA
-1640 NPKNELE
+1640 SPENELE
-1647 RKMQDIWSIALGMD
+1647 RKMQNIWSIALGMD

-1670 FFELGGDSL
+1670 FFELGGDSM

-1684 AVKAQA
+1684 AVKAQV

-1702 NPILAP
+1702 NPVLAP
-1708 LCGMVS
+1708 LCGMIS
-1714 SKMEPGGVI
+1714 SRKEHSGAI
-1723 QNNDKKALVGRLA
+1723 QNNDKRVLVGRLA
-1736 SDEDID
+1736 RDEDIN

-1749 IEADAIEDIY
+1749 IKADAIEDIY
-1759 EATSYQSFAT
+1759 EATSFQSFAT
-1769 VTTMLK
+1769 VTTLLK
-1775 SRGNINYYFFILDG
+1775 SRGNINYYFFIFDG
-1789 PLDKVRLRQACRKIF
+1789 PLDKVCLHQACRKIF
-1804 KHHNLLRTV
+1804 EHHNLLRTV

-1839 NDPEGFAKGMIDD
+1839 NDPEGFATGMIHDD
-1852 DFKAPVLLGEL
+1852 SKVPVLLGDL
-1863 MTRFALIQNGDEQS
+1863 ITRFALIQNGDERS

-1891 SLERMKANLENEYS
+1891 SLERMKVNLENEYN

-1912 PKFVDYFHYAN
+1912 PKFVDFFHYAN

-1935 KGSKMTQLVNHQ
+1935 KGSKMTQLINHL

-1954 FDYLLERRISAR
+1954 FDYMLERRIPAR

-1978 AKAAW
+1978 VKAAW
-1983 AYTLALLTGSLDL
+1983 AYTLALLTRSLDV

-2008 IPGIEDIDGPTVN
+2008 IPGIDDIDGPTVN
-2021 QTPFRVQ
+2021 QTPCRVQ
-2028 MQKGGTVMDLLQNVQ
+2028 LQKGGTVMDLLQNAQ

-2053 STPFSHIIEKY
+2053 STPFCHIIEKY

-2070 CRFSSIV
+2070 SRFSSIV

-2084 IKSMKLGDTE
+2084 IKSMKLGDTG
-2094 CRIESFANECD
+2094 CRISSFTNECD
-2105 TTDVWVRSNFI
+2105 TSDVWVRSNFI
-2116 DDQFHIILAASS
+2116 DDQFHIILAASRVT
-2128 ITMPQDLLQVIMDIF
+2128 IPHDLLQAILGIL

-2157 LEDPLPRGVADSGL
+2157 LEDPSIWGVADSRL

-2216 EQDVEI
+2216 EQDVKI
-2222 TPDTAFFDVW
+2222 TPETAFFDVW

-2240 FAAFYSAY
+2240 FAAFYSAH
-2248 TTKTILLEDIV
+2248 TTKTVLLEDII
-2259 DYPSMRGHVF
+2259 DYPSMRGQVF
-2269 LLGQEDGQ
+2269 LLA